1 MRMPDEVVKIV
12 NKPGRIGTL
21 STVDGEGQPNA
32 AYFGSPRMPDPETF
46 VMGMMGG
53 RTLDNL
59 ERHPHAVFL
68 CISESPVKLD
78 TPGCRLYLK
87 VRELQREGP
96 ILDGVRAETAS
107 RVGEKAA
114 SRIVAGVAFDITE
127 IRPLVDMG

>member
-1 MRMPDEVVKIV
+1 MRIPDDMVEIV
-12 NKPGRIGTL
+12 NSPGRIGAL
-21 STVDGEGQPNA
+21 STVDREGRPNA
-32 AYFGSPRMPDPETF
+32 AYFGSPRMPDPETL

-78 TPGCRLYLK
+78 TPGCRLYLT

-96 ILDGVRAETAS
+96 ILDGVRAEIAS
-107 RVGEKAA
+107 RVGDKAA
-114 SRIVAGVAFDITE
+114 SRIVAGIAFDITE